1 MARVLLTGSTG
12 FVGRRVARTLSSAGF
27 LVTRAVR
34 STGDKDAIKV
44 GSINAE
50 TDWRPALDGCDAV
63 VHLAAR
69 TPAAGVDT
77 EEFTAVNDLGTAR
90 LVAQARETG
99 VEKFILMSSIFAVT
113 ANANEEVVDD
123 FMSTCTTLPYGRS
136 KLAAEAHVAAFASG
150 GRTGISLRP
159 PLVYDATAK
168 GNWYLL
174 QKLAAT
180 GLPLPFGRAHNRR
193 SMISLANLTDAV
205 LVALRGA
212 CPERSGAYAVADNES
227 LSLSQILTRLRE
239 GMGKSPRLVP
249 LPLSLLEA
257 PLKLVGRGAVTQS
270 LFGTLEIN
278 STRFRQTFGWSP
290 PESAQEAILRSGR
303 EFSDVH

>member
-34 STGDKDAIKV
+34 STGDEDAIKV

-69 TPAAGVDT
+69 TPGAGVAT
-77 EEFTAVNDLGTAR
+77 EEFTTVNDLGTAR
-90 LVAQARETG
+90 LVAQAREAG
-99 VEKFILMSSIFAVT
+99 VEKFILMSSILAVT
-113 ANANEEVVDD
+113 VNANEEVVDD
-123 FMSTCTTLPYGRS
+123 FRSSCTTLPYGRS
-136 KLAAEAHVAAFASG
+136 KLAAESHVAAFASG

-180 GLPLPFGRAHNRR
+180 SLPLPLGGAHNRR
-193 SMISLANLTDAV
+193 SMISLNNLTDAV
-205 LVALRGA
+205 LVALQGA
-212 CPERSGAYAVADNES
+212 SPERSGAYAVADNES
-227 LSLSQILTRLRE
+227 LSLSQIVTCLRE
-239 GMGKSPRLVP
+239 GMGKSSRLVP
-249 LPLSLLEA
+249 LPASLLSGA
-257 PLKLVGRGAVTQS
+257 LKLVGRGAIAQS
-270 LFGTLEIN
+270 LFGTLEID

-290 PESAQEAILRSGR
+290 PDTAHEAILRSGR
-303 EFSDVH
+303 EFARKA